1 MDFVLGLRAK
11 SNLVRS
17 KWTPAEKVLGGTN
30 TTMPLTP
37 LDRFLDGDKDGKTDT
52 DRAGRKVIDKDKPFT
67 LWSFENKHKWFVNED
82 DMETFYRLYFQDL
95 ENTVPRYLTEK
106 CTAVGQL
113 RVDLDFKYDGK
124 VDEHKHTQ
132 EQVLKFVQAYMNEA
146 NRYLEIPEDYVEVF
160 VLEKQYPT
168 YDATKK
174 ISASG
179 IHMQV
184 PTLKTKAGVEQALR
198 RTLLKRMDEFFPGL
212 GCNKGWDDVYDKSPL
227 SHTGNWPL
235 LGSKK
240 PDGMPYKVRYIVN
253 WEKETGEVG
262 VETAVP
268 PVSVGLIKRL
278 SVRSNPSEETAMT
291 EYGKANVHQAP
302 EREIQ
307 TGVQRALSAPRGRP
321 AGRGDQ
327 NSRSSSPGRIII
339 PPLTQE
345 LREYYEGHVKN
356 LASFRYTNYAD
367 WIAVGQ
373 CLKNLHPDL
382 NDMWHEFSAKGEGY
396 KFPEAETKWNSFGFR
411 VDGAKLGLGSLRHW
425 SREDNPEGY
434 KKVED
439 ENIDAL
445 MRKSAETGTE
455 NDVARVIHAKYRDE
469 FKCAKFGQNIW
480 YRYKDH
486 IWAETDR
493 GVSLQI
499 RLSKDIADMYFDKE
513 LAETIKLRNM
523 ERCEHGK
530 ERDPTC
536 DCCKAE
542 QSKKSFSDIRLK
554 LKRTGFKES
563 VMKECRELFLDEKL
577 ALMLDENKNLIAFEN
592 GVFDTSTMEFR
603 DGKPEDYIS
612 FSTKITFDPEKHHS
626 TYECWAELDKFLRSI
641 LPNENVRRYFLRHL
655 STCLN
660 GGNEAQ
666 KFHIL
671 TGSGSNGKSML
682 TNLMATAF
690 GEYCCKAPIS
700 LLTQQRNKSA
710 AAAPEL
716 VRMKGRRFVTMQEP
730 DEQVPLN
737 TGLMKELAS
746 CEKITA
752 RDLYAGSKQ
761 MIDFDIQARF
771 HLACNE
777 KPKVNTTDGGTWRR
791 LVVIDFPMKFVS
803 DPKLPNELPMDESIV
818 RKVVSE
824 EWATCFMSYLI
835 HLYKEGNGW
844 RKLVPPQEVM
854 AYTNEYKE
862 ESDVIARFLREYMHA
877 PETAIGDPEAPEP
890 EPVSWQ
896 SISTTFQEWKRQNE
910 LVGRGSAPDLKKR
923 LESLYG
929 KYPRNGWISF
939 RFGPA

>member
-1 MDFVLGLRAK
+1 
-11 SNLVRS
+11 
-17 KWTPAEKVLGGTN
+17 
-30 TTMPLTP
+30 MPLTP
-37 LDRFLDGDKDGKTDT
+37 LDRFLDGDKDGKSER
-52 DRAGRKVIDKDKPFT
+52 DREGRKVFEKDKPFT
-67 LWSFENKHKWFVNED
+67 LWSFENKHKWWVDQD
-82 DMETFYRLYFQDL
+82 DMPTFYKLYFQDL
-95 ENTVPRYLTEK
+95 ENTVARYFTEK
-106 CTAVGQL
+106 STPVGQL
-113 RVDLDFKYDGK
+113 RVDLDFKYDGR
-124 VDEHKHTQ
+124 VEEHKHTR
-132 EQVLKFVQAYMNEA
+132 EQVSAFVGAYMAEVK
-146 NRYLEIPEDYVEVF
+146 RYMEVPEYVEVF
-160 VLEKQYPT
+160 VLEKDYPT
-168 YDATKK
+168 FDPIKK
-174 ISASG
+174 ISSSG
-179 IHMQV
+179 IHVQV
-184 PTLKTKAGVEQALR
+184 PALKTRAGVEQALR
-198 RTLLKRMDEFFPGL
+198 RTLLKRMDEFFPSL

-227 SHTGNWPL
+227 SHTQNWPL

-240 PDGMPYKVRYIVN
+240 PDGLPYKIKYILDWEAESGEIGVN
-253 WEKETGEVG
+253 
-262 VETAVP
+262 TAVP
-268 PVSVGLIKRL
+268 KLTIDLIQKL
-278 SVRSNPSEETAMT
+278 SVRSNPSEETPMT

-302 EREIQ
+302 EREVQ
-307 TGVQRALSAPRGRP
+307 SGVQRALSAPRGRP
-321 AGRGDQ
+321 AQREGSQGSRG
-327 NSRSSSPGRIII
+327 SSPGRIII
-339 PPLTQE
+339 PPLTQD

-356 LASFRYTNYAD
+356 LAPFRYTNYAE
-367 WIAVGQ
+367 WVAVGQ

-382 NDMWHEFSAKGEGY
+382 NDIWHEFSAKGEGY
-396 KFPEAETKWNSFGFR
+396 KFPEAESKWNSFGFR
-411 VDGAKLGLGSLRHW
+411 IDGAKLGLGSLRHW

-445 MRKSAETGTE
+445 MRRSAETGTE
-455 NDVARVIHAKYRDE
+455 NDVACVIHAKYRDE

-499 RLSKDIADMYFDKE
+499 RLSKEIANMYFDKE
-513 LAETIKLRNM
+513 AAEMVKIRNIG
-523 ERCEHGK
+523 CEHTAK
-530 ERDPTC
+530 DRDPTC
-536 DCCKAE
+536 DGCKAE
-542 QSKKSFSDIRLK
+542 EQKRAFSEIRLK
-554 LKRTGFKES
+554 LKRTGFKEA

-592 GVFDTSTMEFR
+592 GIFDTSTMEFR

-612 FSTKITFDPEKHHS
+612 FSTKITYEPEKHHS
-626 TYECWAELDKFLRSI
+626 TYACWAELDKVLRSI

-671 TGSGSNGKSML
+671 TGTGSNGKSML
-682 TNLMATAF
+682 MNLMATAF
-690 GEYCCKAPIS
+690 GDYCCKAPIS

-791 LVVIDFPMKFVS
+791 LIVIDFPMKFVAE
-803 DPKLPNELPMDESIV
+803 PRGPHELPVDESIV
-818 RKVVSE
+818 QKVVSE
-824 EWATCFMSYLI
+824 EWATCFMAYLI
-835 HLYKEGNGW
+835 HLYREGNGW
-844 RKLVPPQEVM
+844 RKLTPPQEVM

-862 ESDVIARFLREYMHA
+862 ESDVIARFIREYVHDVG
-877 PETAIGDPEAPEP
+877 TIVGDPDVMVP
-890 EPVSWQ
+890 EPVSWNGVAQ
-896 SISTTFQEWKRQNE
+896 TFQTWKKENE
-910 LVGRGSAPDLKKR
+910 LANRGSATELQKR
-923 LESLYG
+923 LIGQFG
-929 KYPRNGWISF
+929 KMPRGGWTSF

>member
-1 MDFVLGLRAK
+1 
-11 SNLVRS
+11 
-17 KWTPAEKVLGGTN
+17 
-30 TTMPLTP
+30 MPLTP
-37 LDRFLDGDKDGKTDT
+37 LDRFLDGDSNGKSER
-52 DRAGRKVIDKDKPFT
+52 DREGRKVLESGKPFT

-82 DMETFYRLYFQDL
+82 EMETFYKLYFQDL
-95 ENTVPRYLTEK
+95 DNNQQLFFTEK
-106 CTAVGQL
+106 QTPVGQL
-113 RVDLDFKYDGK
+113 RVDLDFKYDGNL
-124 VDEHKHTQ
+124 DAHKHTQ
-132 EQVLKFVQAYMNEA
+132 DQVVKFAQAYMSEVKK
-146 NRYLEIPEDYVEVF
+146 YLEVPEYVEIYI
-160 VLEKQYPT
+160 LEKDYPT
-168 YDATKK
+168 FDPIKK
-174 ISASG
+174 ISSSG

-184 PTLKTKAGVEQALR
+184 PALKTRAGVEQAIR
-198 RTLLKRMDEFFPGL
+198 RTLTKRMDEFFPDL

-227 SHTGNWPL
+227 SHTQNWPL

-240 PDGMPYKVRYIVN
+240 PDGLPYKIKYILDWESETEEIGVN
-253 WEKETGEVG
+253 SD
-262 VETAVP
+262 VP
-268 PVSVGLIKRL
+268 KITIDLIKKL
-278 SVRSNPSEETAMT
+278 SIRSSPSEETPMT
-291 EYGKANVHQAP
+291 EYGKSNVHHAP
-302 EREIQ
+302 EREVQ

-321 AGRGDQ
+321 ATREGSQGSRGG
-327 NSRSSSPGRIII
+327 SPGRIII
-339 PPLTQE
+339 PPLTQD
-345 LREYYEGHVKN
+345 LRDYYEGHVKN
-356 LASFRYTNYAD
+356 LAPFRYTNYAD
-367 WIAVGQ
+367 WIAVGL

-382 NDMWHEFSAKGEGY
+382 NDVWHEFSAKGDGY
-396 KFPEAETKWNSFGFR
+396 KFPEAENKWNSFGFR
-411 VDGAKLGLGSLRHW
+411 IDGATLGLGSLRHW
-425 SREDNPEGY
+425 SREDNLEGY

-439 ENIDAL
+439 ENISAL
-445 MRKSAETGTE
+445 MMKSAETGTE

-486 IWAETDR
+486 IWVETDK
-493 GVSLQI
+493 GVSLQV
-499 RLSKDIADMYFDKE
+499 RLSKQIADMYFDKE
-513 LAETIKLRNM
+513 AAEMTKLRNM
-523 ERCEHGK
+523 ERCEHK
-530 ERDPTC
+530 APDPIC
-536 DCCKAE
+536 ECCKVEE
-542 QSKKSFSDIRLK
+542 QKKAFSNIRLK
-554 LKRTGFKES
+554 LKRTGFKDA
-563 VMKECRELFLDEKL
+563 VMKECRELFLDELL
-577 ALMLDENKNLIAFEN
+577 ALKLDENKNLIAFEN

-612 FSTKITFDPEKHHS
+612 FSTKITYDPDKHYS
-626 TYECWAELDKFLRSI
+626 TYECWAELDRFLRAI

-682 TNLMATAF
+682 MNLMATAF
-690 GEYCCKAPIS
+690 GDYCCKAPIS

-752 RDLYAGSKQ
+752 RDLYAGSKA

-791 LVVIDFPMKFVS
+791 LIVVDFPMKFVAE
-803 DPKLPNELPMDESIV
+803 PRAPYELPVDESIV
-818 RKVVSE
+818 KKAVSE
-824 EWATCFMSYLI
+824 EWATCFMAYLI

-862 ESDVIARFLREYMHA
+862 ESDVIARFIREYIHDVG
-877 PETAIGDPEAPEP
+877 TVVGDPDTAVPEP
-890 EPVSWQ
+890 ISWQ
-896 SISTTFQEWKRQNE
+896 SIAQTFQTWKKENE
-910 LVGRGSAPDLKKR
+910 LGNRGSATDLQKR
-923 LESLYG
+923 IAAQYG
-929 KYPRNGWISF
+929 KMPRGGWTSF

>member
-1 MDFVLGLRAK
+1 
-11 SNLVRS
+11 
-17 KWTPAEKVLGGTN
+17 
-30 TTMPLTP
+30 MPLTP
-37 LDRFLDGDKDGKTDT
+37 LDKFLDGDKDGGKSER
-52 DRAGRKVIDKDKPFT
+52 DREGRKVFESGKPFT
-67 LWSFENKHKWFVNED
+67 LWSFENKHKWWIDQD
-82 DMETFYRLYFQDL
+82 DMQTFYKLYFQDL
-95 ENTVPRYLTEK
+95 ENTVPRYFTERS
-106 CTAVGQL
+106 TPVGQL
-113 RVDLDFKYDGK
+113 RVDLDFKYDGR
-124 VDEHKHTQ
+124 VDEHKHTR
-132 EQVLKFVQAYMNEA
+132 EQVVKFTEAYMGEVKK
-146 NRYLEIPEDYVEVF
+146 YLEVPDYVEVY
-160 VLEKQYPT
+160 VLEKDYPT
-168 YDATKK
+168 FDPSKK
-174 ISASG
+174 VSSSG
-179 IHMQV
+179 IHIQV
-184 PTLKTKAGVEQALR
+184 PALKSKAGVEQALR
-198 RTLLKRMDEFFPGL
+198 RTLLKRMDEFFPNL
-212 GCNKGWDDVYDKSPL
+212 GCNKGWDDVYDKQPL
-227 SHTGNWPL
+227 SHTNNWPL

-240 PDGMPYKVRYIVN
+240 PDGMPYKIKYILD
-253 WEKETGEVG
+253 WEAESGEVG
-262 VETAVP
+262 INSTVP
-268 PVSVGLIKRL
+268 KLTIDLIQKL
-278 SVRSNPSEETAMT
+278 SVRSAPSEETPMT
-291 EYGKANVHQAP
+291 EFGKANVHQTP
-302 EREIQ
+302 DREVQ

-321 AGRGDQ
+321 AQREGSQGSRG
-327 NSRSSSPGRIII
+327 SSPGRIII
-339 PPLTQE
+339 PPLTQD
-345 LREYYEGHVKN
+345 LRDYYEGHVKN
-356 LASFRYTNYAD
+356 LAPFRYTNYAD
-367 WIAVGQ
+367 WVAVGQ

-382 NDMWHEFSAKGEGY
+382 NDIWHEFSANGEGY
-396 KFPEAETKWNSFGFR
+396 KFPEAESKWNSFGFR

-425 SREDNPEGY
+425 SREDNLEGY

-445 MRKSAETGTE
+445 MRKSADTGTE

-513 LAETIKLRNM
+513 LCETIKLRNM

-530 ERDPTC
+530 EPDPSC

-542 QSKKSFSDIRLK
+542 DAKKAFSAIRLK

-563 VMKECRELFLDEKL
+563 VMKECRELFLDEQL
-577 ALMLDENKNLIAFEN
+577 ALKLDEAKNLIAFEN
-592 GVFDTSTMEFR
+592 GIFDTTTLEFR

-612 FSTKITFDPEKHHS
+612 FSTKIVYDPEKHYS
-626 TYECWAELDKFLRSI
+626 TYACWAELDKFLRSI
-641 LPNENVRRYFLRHL
+641 LPNENVRKYFLRHL

-682 TNLMATAF
+682 MNLMATAF
-690 GEYCCKAPIS
+690 GDYCCKAPIS

-791 LVVIDFPMKFVS
+791 LIVIDFPMKFVS
-803 DPKLPNELPMDESIV
+803 DPRGPNELPMDESIV
-818 RKVVSE
+818 QKVVSE
-824 EWATCFMSYLI
+824 EWATCFMAYLI

-844 RKLVPPQEVM
+844 RKLTPPQEVM

-862 ESDVIARFLREYMHA
+862 ESDVIARFLREYTHDVGSGA
-877 PETAIGDPEAPEP
+877 GDPDMTFP
-890 EPVSWQ
+890 EPVSWN
-896 SISTTFQEWKRQNE
+896 SIATTFQTWKRENE
-910 LVGRGSAPDLKKR
+910 LGNRGSATDLKKR
-923 LESLYG
+923 IETQFG
-929 KYPRNGWISF
+929 KMPRGGWTSF

>member
-1 MDFVLGLRAK
+1 
-11 SNLVRS
+11 
-17 KWTPAEKVLGGTN
+17 
-30 TTMPLTP
+30 MPLTP
-37 LDRFLDGDKDGKTDT
+37 LDRFLDGDKDGKSER
-52 DRAGRKVIDKDKPFT
+52 DREGRKADGTGKPYT
-67 LWSFENKHKWFVNED
+67 LWSFENKGKWFVNED
-82 DMETFYRLYFQDL
+82 DMETFYKLYFQDI

-106 CTAVGQL
+106 STAVGQL
-113 RVDLDFKYDGK
+113 RVDLDFKYDGR
-124 VDEHKHTQ
+124 VDEHKHTR
-132 EQVLKFVQAYMNEA
+132 EQVMKFATAYMSEVK
-146 NRYLEIPEDYVEVF
+146 RYMEVPDYVEVY
-160 VLEKQYPT
+160 VLEKDYPT
-168 YDATKK
+168 FDPTKK

-184 PTLKTKAGVEQALR
+184 PGLKTRAGVEQALR
-198 RTLLKRMDEFFPGL
+198 RTLLKRMDEFFPDL
-212 GCNKGWDDVYDKSPL
+212 ACNKGWEDVYDKSPL
-227 SHTGNWPL
+227 SHTQNWPL

-240 PDGMPYKVRYIVN
+240 PDGMPYKIKYILD
-253 WEKETGEVG
+253 WESETGEVG
-262 VETAVP
+262 VN
-268 PVSVGLIKRL
+268 VSVPKFTIDLIKKM
-278 SVRSNPSEETAMT
+278 SIRSAPSEETPMT
-291 EYGKANVHQAP
+291 EFGKANVHHAP
-302 EREIQ
+302 EREVQ

-321 AGRGDQ
+321 AMRDGTGASRG
-327 NSRSSSPGRIII
+327 SSPGRIII
-339 PPLTQE
+339 PPLTQD

-367 WIAVGQ
+367 WVSVGQ

-382 NDMWHEFSAKGEGY
+382 NDIWHEFSAKGEGY
-396 KFPEAETKWNSFGFR
+396 KFPEAENKWNSFGFR

-425 SREDNPEGY
+425 SREDNLEGY

-445 MRKSAETGTE
+445 MRKSTDTGTE

-486 IWAETDR
+486 IWCETDR

-513 LAETIKLRNM
+513 LVETIKLRNM

-530 ERDPTC
+530 APDPSC

-542 QSKKSFSDIRLK
+542 EAKRSFSAIRLK

-592 GVFDTSTMEFR
+592 GIFDTSTMEFR

-612 FSTKITFDPEKHHS
+612 FSTKITYDPEKHHS
-626 TYECWAELDKFLRSI
+626 TYACWAEMDKFLRSI
-641 LPNENVRRYFLRHL
+641 LPNENVRKYFLKHL

-671 TGSGSNGKSML
+671 TGTGSNGKSML
-682 TNLMATAF
+682 MNLMATAF
-690 GEYCCKAPIS
+690 GDYCCKAPIS

-791 LVVIDFPMKFVS
+791 LIVIDFPIKFVS
-803 DPKLPNELPMDESIV
+803 EPRGPYELPVDESIV
-818 RKVVSE
+818 QKVVSE
-824 EWATCFMSYLI
+824 EWATCFMAYLI
-835 HLYKEGNGW
+835 ALYKEGNGW
-844 RKLVPPQEVM
+844 RKITPPHEVM

-862 ESDVIARFLREYMHA
+862 ESDVIARFVREYVHDVA
-877 PETAIGDPEAPEP
+877 TAVGDPDGMVP
-890 EPVSWQ
+890 EPVPWGN
-896 SISTTFQEWKRQNE
+896 IANTFQTWKRENE
-910 LVGRGSAPDLKKR
+910 LANRGSATDLQKR
-923 LESLYG
+923 LNAQFG
-929 KYPRNGWISF
+929 KMPRGGWSSF

>member
-1 MDFVLGLRAK
+1 MPP
-11 SNLVRS
+11 
-17 KWTPAEKVLGGTN
+17 T
-30 TTMPLTP
+30 PLT
-37 LDRFLDGDKDGKTDT
+37 RFLDGDKDGKTEKE
-52 DRAGRKVIDKDKPFT
+52 REGRKVLESGKPFT
-67 LWSFENKHKWFVNED
+67 LWDFNNKHKWYIDQDELP
-82 DMETFYRLYFQDL
+82 TFYKLYFQDYD
-95 ENTVPRYLTEK
+95 NSVPLFFTEK

-113 RVDLDFKYDGK
+113 RVDLDFKYDGR
-124 VDEHKHTQ
+124 VETHKHTQ
-132 EQVLKFVQAYMNEA
+132 DQVIKFVQAYMNVVKG
-146 NRYLEIPEDYVEVF
+146 YLVIPDEYVQVYI
-160 VLEKQYPT
+160 LEKDYPT
-168 YDATKK
+168 YNATTKV
-174 ISASG
+174 SASG
-179 IHMQV
+179 IHLQV
-184 PTLKTKAGVEQALR
+184 PALKTKAGVEQQLR
-198 RTLLKRMDEFFPGL
+198 LALLKRMDEFFPDL
-212 GCNKGWDDVYDKSPL
+212 ECNKGWDDVYDKQPL
-227 SHTGNWPL
+227 SHTNNWPL

-240 PDGMPYKVRYIVN
+240 PDGLPYKIKYILD
-253 WEKETGEVG
+253 WERETGEVG
-262 VETAVP
+262 VDTTVP
-268 PVSVGLIKRL
+268 PMSIDLIKRM
-278 SVRSNPSEETAMT
+278 SVRSVPDEETPMT
-291 EYGKANVHQAP
+291 DEGKKNVHHAP
-302 EREIQ
+302 EREVQ

-321 AGRGDQ
+321 AGRAEQG
-327 NSRSSSPGRIII
+327 SRSGSPGRIII

-356 LASFRYTNYAD
+356 LSSFRYSNYAD
-367 WIAVGQ
+367 WVAVGQ

-396 KFPEAETKWNSFGFR
+396 KFPEAESKWNSFGYR

-425 SREDNPEGY
+425 SREDNQDGY

-439 ENIDAL
+439 NNIDAL
-445 MRKSAETGTE
+445 MRRSAETGTE

-499 RLSKDIADMYFDKE
+499 RLSKDIADMYLDKE
-513 LAETIKLRNM
+513 LAESIKIRNIG
-523 ERCEHGK
+523 CEHTSK
-530 ERDPTC
+530 DRDPTC
-536 DCCKAE
+536 DGCNAE
-542 QSKKSFSDIRLK
+542 QSKKAFSEIRLK

-563 VMKECRELFLDEKL
+563 AMKECRELFLDEKL

-592 GVFDTSTMEFR
+592 GIFDTVTMEFR

-612 FSTKITFDPEKHHS
+612 FSTKITYDPEKHYS
-626 TYECWAELDKFLRSI
+626 THECWAEMDKFLRSI

-682 TNLMATAF
+682 MNLMATSF

-791 LVVIDFPMKFVS
+791 LVVIDFPMKFVAE
-803 DPKLPNELPMDESIV
+803 PHGPNELPMDESIV

-824 EWATCFMSYLI
+824 EWATCFMSYMI
-835 HLYKEGNGW
+835 ALYKEGNGW
-844 RKLVPPQEVM
+844 RKLTPPMEVM

-862 ESDVIARFLREYMHA
+862 ESDVIARFLREYVHS
-877 PETAIGDPEAPEP
+877 PETAIGDPDAPIP
-890 EPVSWQ
+890 DAISWP
-896 SISTTFQEWKRQNE
+896 SVSTTFQEWKRQND
-910 LVGRGSAPDLKKR
+910 LDRARGSVTELRKR
-923 LESLYG
+923 LEAQFG

>member
-1 MDFVLGLRAK
+1 
-11 SNLVRS
+11 
-17 KWTPAEKVLGGTN
+17 
-30 TTMPLTP
+30 MPLTP
-37 LDRFLDGDKDGKTDT
+37 LDRFLDGDKDGKTEKE
-52 DRAGRKVIDKDKPFT
+52 REGRKVLESGKPFT
-67 LWSFENKHKWFVNED
+67 LWDFNNKHKWFIDED
-82 DMETFYRLYFQDL
+82 DMPTFYKLYFQDI
-95 ENTVPRYLTEK
+95 ENTVPRYFTEK
-106 CTAVGQL
+106 CTSVGQL
-113 RVDLDFKYDGK
+113 RVDLDFKYDGR
-124 VDEHKHTQ
+124 VEEHKHTR
-132 EQVLKFVQAYMNEA
+132 EQVSKFVEAYMAEVKK
-146 NRYLEIPEDYVEVF
+146 YLEVPEYVQVYI
-160 VLEKQYPT
+160 LEKDYPT
-168 YDATKK
+168 YDPIKK
-174 ISASG
+174 VSSSG
-179 IHMQV
+179 IHIQV
-184 PTLKTKAGVEQALR
+184 PALKTKAGVEQAIR
-198 RTLLKRMDEFFPGL
+198 RVLLKRMDEFFPDL

-227 SHTGNWPL
+227 SHTNNWTL

-240 PDGMPYKVRYIVN
+240 PDGLPYKIKYILD
-253 WEKETGEVG
+253 WEAESGEVG
-262 VETAVP
+262 VDTSLP
-268 PVSVGLIKRL
+268 KLSIDLIRL
-278 SVRSNPSEETAMT
+278 MSVRSNPSEETPMT
-291 EYGKANVHQAP
+291 EYGKSNVHQAP
-302 EREIQ
+302 EREVQ
-307 TGVQRALSAPRGRP
+307 SGVQRALSAPRGRP
-321 AGRGDQ
+321 ALREPASRG
-327 NSRSSSPGRIII
+327 SSPGRIVI

-345 LREYYEGHVKN
+345 LRDYYEGHIKN

-373 CLKNLHPDL
+373 CLKNIHPDL
-382 NDMWHEFSAKGEGY
+382 NDIWHEFSAKGDGY
-396 KFPEAETKWNSFGFR
+396 KFPEAESKWNSFGYR

-439 ENIDAL
+439 DNVDAL
-445 MRKSAETGTE
+445 MRRSAETATE

-486 IWAETDR
+486 IWGETDR

-499 RLSKDIADMYFDKE
+499 RLSKDIADMYLDKE
-513 LAETIKLRNM
+513 NAEIIKIRNI
-523 ERCEHGK
+523 EKCEHAK
-530 ERDPTC
+530 DPDPSC
-536 DCCKAE
+536 ECCRAE
-542 QSKKSFSDIRLK
+542 QAKKAFSNIRLK

-563 VMKECRELFLDEKL
+563 VMKECRELFLDEQL
-577 ALMLDENKNLIAFEN
+577 ALKLDENKNLIAFEN
-592 GVFDTSTMEFR
+592 GVFDTLGSNEVDKNGNYVRPWFR

-612 FSTKITFDPEKHHS
+612 FSTKITYDPEKHYS
-626 TYECWAELDKFLRSI
+626 TYQCWAELNKFLCSI
-641 LPNENVRRYFLRHL
+641 LPNDNVRKYFLRHL
-655 STCLN
+655 STCLS

-682 TNLMATAF
+682 MNLMAKAF
-690 GEYCCKAPIS
+690 GDYCCKAPIS

-791 LVVIDFPMKFVS
+791 LIVIDFPMKFVPEPQG
-803 DPKLPNELPMDESIV
+803 PKELPIDESIV
-818 RKVVSE
+818 QKTSSD
-824 EWATCFMSYLI
+824 EWATCFMAYLI

-854 AYTNEYKE
+854 AYTNEYKN
-862 ESDVIARFLREYMHA
+862 ESDVIARFISEYIRA
-877 PETAIGDPEAPEP
+877 PETAVGDTGAPANEAVTWNS
-890 EPVSWQ
+890 VSN
-896 SISTTFQEWKRQNE
+896 TFQEWKRQNE
-910 LVGRGSAPDLKKR
+910 FSGRASASELRKR
-923 LESLYG
+923 LEGMYG
-929 KYPRNGWISF
+929 NYPRNGWISF

>member
-1 MDFVLGLRAK
+1 
-11 SNLVRS
+11 
-17 KWTPAEKVLGGTN
+17 
-30 TTMPLTP
+30 MPLTP
-37 LDRFLDGDKDGKTDT
+37 LDRFLDGDKDGGKS
-52 DRAGRKVIDKDKPFT
+52 DRDREGRKVFEAGKPFT
-67 LWSFENKHKWFVNED
+67 LWSFENKHKWWIDED
-82 DMETFYRLYFQDL
+82 DMDTFYKLYFQDI

-106 CTAVGQL
+106 QTPVGQL
-113 RVDLDFKYDGK
+113 RVDLDFKYDGR
-124 VDEHKHTQ
+124 VEEHKHTR
-132 EQVLKFVQAYMNEA
+132 EQVVKFTEAYMAEVKK
-146 NRYLEIPEDYVEVF
+146 YLEVPDYVEVY
-160 VLEKQYPT
+160 VLEKDYPT
-168 YDATKK
+168 FDPTKK
-174 ISASG
+174 VSSSG
-179 IHMQV
+179 IHIQV
-184 PTLKTKAGVEQALR
+184 PALKTKAGVEQALR
-198 RTLLKRMDEFFPGL
+198 RSLLKRMDEFFPNL

-240 PDGMPYKVRYIVN
+240 PDGMPYKIRYILD
-253 WEKETGEVG
+253 WEAETGEIG
-262 VETAVP
+262 VNTTVP
-268 PVSVGLIKRL
+268 KFTIDLIKKL
-278 SVRSNPSEETAMT
+278 SVRSAPSEETPIT
-291 EYGKANVHQAP
+291 DFGKANVHQAP
-302 EREIQ
+302 EREVQ

-321 AGRGDQ
+321 ATREGSQGSRG
-327 NSRSSSPGRIII
+327 SSPGRIII
-339 PPLTQE
+339 PPLTQD
-345 LREYYEGHVKN
+345 LRDYYEGHVKN
-356 LASFRYTNYAD
+356 LAPFRYTNYAD

-382 NDMWHEFSAKGEGY
+382 NDLWHEFSAKGEGY
-396 KFPEAETKWNSFGFR
+396 KFPEAESKWNSFGFR
-411 VDGAKLGLGSLRHW
+411 IDSVRLGLGSLRHW
-425 SREDNPEGY
+425 SREDNLEGY
-434 KKVED
+434 KRVED

-445 MRKSAETGTE
+445 MRKSTETATE
-455 NDVARVIHAKYRDE
+455 NDVACVIHAKYRDE

-486 IWAETDR
+486 IWAETDK

-499 RLSKDIADMYFDKE
+499 RLSKDIANMYFDKE

-530 ERDPTC
+530 EPDPSC
-536 DCCKAE
+536 ECCKAE
-542 QSKKSFSDIRLK
+542 EAKRAFSNIRLK
-554 LKRTGFKES
+554 LKRTGFKEA
-563 VMKECRELFLDEKL
+563 VMKECRELFLDEML
-577 ALMLDENKNLIAFEN
+577 ALKLDENKNLIAFEN

-612 FSTKITFDPEKHHS
+612 FSTKITYDPDRHYS
-626 TYECWAELDKFLRSI
+626 TYECWAELDKFLRNI

-690 GEYCCKAPIS
+690 GDYCCKAPIS

-791 LVVIDFPMKFVS
+791 LIVIDFPMKFVAE
-803 DPKLPNELPMDESIV
+803 PKLPHELPVDESII
-818 RKVVSE
+818 KKAVSE
-824 EWATCFMSYLI
+824 EWATCFMAYLI

-844 RKLVPPQEVM
+844 HKLTPPQEVM

-862 ESDVIARFLREYMHA
+862 ESDVIARFIREYVHDVG
-877 PETAIGDPEAPEP
+877 TIIGDPDVMVP
-890 EPVSWQ
+890 EPVSWNAVAQ
-896 SISTTFQEWKRQNE
+896 TFQNWKRENE
-910 LVGRGSAPDLKKR
+910 LANRGSATELQKR
-923 LESLYG
+923 LIGQFG
-929 KYPRNGWISF
+929 KMPRGGWTSF

>member
-1 MDFVLGLRAK
+1 M
-11 SNLVRS
+11 RS
-17 KWTPAEKVLGGTN
+17 KRTVGRKVLWGSI
-30 TTMPLTP
+30 MPLSTP
-37 LDRFLDGDKDGKTDT
+37 LDKFLDGDKDGKSER
-52 DRAGRKVIDKDKPFT
+52 DREGRKVFEAGKPFT
-67 LWSFENKHKWFVNED
+67 LWSFENRHKWWVDAD
-82 DMETFYRLYFQDL
+82 DMQTFYKLYFQDL
-95 ENTVPRYLTEK
+95 DNNQQLFFTERS
-106 CTAVGQL
+106 TPVGQL
-113 RVDLDFKYDGK
+113 RVDLDFKYDGR
-124 VDEHKHTQ
+124 VEAHKHTR
-132 EQVLKFVQAYMNEA
+132 EQVMKFTEAYMAEVK
-146 NRYLEIPEDYVEVF
+146 RYLEVPDYVEVF
-160 VLEKQYPT
+160 VLEKDYPT
-168 YDATKK
+168 FDPTKK
-174 ISASG
+174 VSSSG
-179 IHMQV
+179 IHIQV
-184 PTLKTKAGVEQALR
+184 PALKTKAGVEQALR

-227 SHTGNWPL
+227 SHTNNWPL

-240 PDGMPYKVRYIVN
+240 PDGLPYKIKYILD
-253 WEKETGEVG
+253 WEAETGEVG
-262 VETAVP
+262 LNTSVP
-268 PVSVGLIKRL
+268 KLSIDLIQKL
-278 SVRSNPSEETAMT
+278 SVRSAPSEETPMT
-291 EYGKANVHQAP
+291 EFGKANIHQTP

-307 TGVQRALSAPRGRP
+307 TGVQRAMSAARGRP
-321 AGRGDQ
+321 SNREGSQGSRG
-327 NSRSSSPGRIII
+327 SSPGRIII
-339 PPLTQE
+339 PPLTQD
-345 LREYYEGHVKN
+345 LRDYYEGHVKN
-356 LASFRYTNYAD
+356 LASFRYTNYTD
-367 WIAVGQ
+367 WIATGQ

-396 KFPEAETKWNSFGFR
+396 KFPEAESKWNSFGFR
-411 VDGAKLGLGSLRHW
+411 IDGAKLGLGSLRHW
-425 SREDNPEGY
+425 SREDNLEGY

-445 MRKSAETGTE
+445 MRKSCETGTE

-493 GVSLQI
+493 GVSLQV

-530 ERDPTC
+530 EPDPTC
-536 DCCKAE
+536 DCCNAEEQKKA
-542 QSKKSFSDIRLK
+542 FSSIRLK

-563 VMKECRELFLDEKL
+563 VMKECRELFLDEQL
-577 ALMLDENKNLIAFEN
+577 ALKLDEAKNLIAFEN
-592 GVFDTSTMEFR
+592 GVFDTNTLEFR

-612 FSTKITFDPEKHHS
+612 FSTKITYDQDKHYS

-682 TNLMATAF
+682 MNLMATAF
-690 GEYCCKAPIS
+690 GDYCCKAPIS

-791 LVVIDFPMKFVS
+791 LIVIDFPMKFVAE
-803 DPKLPNELPMDESIV
+803 PRGPNELPMDESIV
-818 RKVVSE
+818 QKVVSE
-824 EWATCFMSYLI
+824 EWATCFMAYLI

-862 ESDVIARFLREYMHA
+862 ESDVIARFLREYVH
-877 PETAIGDPEAPEP
+877 ELENGVTDPDALLPDP
-890 EPVSWQ
+890 ASWT
-896 SISTTFQEWKRQNE
+896 SIAATFQTWKKENE
-910 LVGRGSAPDLKKR
+910 LANRGSAQDLQKR
-923 LESLYG
+923 LNAQFG
-929 KYPRNGWISF
+929 KMPRGGWTSF

>member
-1 MDFVLGLRAK
+1 
-11 SNLVRS
+11 
-17 KWTPAEKVLGGTN
+17 
-30 TTMPLTP
+30 MPLGTP
-37 LDRFLDGDKDGKTDT
+37 LDRFLEGDKDGKTE
-52 DRAGRKVIDKDKPFT
+52 REREGRKVFDKDKPFT
-67 LWSFENKHKWFVNED
+67 LWSFENKHKWFVDQD
-82 DMETFYRLYFQDL
+82 DMPTFYRLYFQDI
-95 ENTVPRYLTEK
+95 ENCVPRYFTEK
-106 CTAVGQL
+106 CTTVGQL
-113 RVDLDFKYDGK
+113 RVDLDFQYDGR
-124 VDEHKHTQ
+124 VEAHKHTP
-132 EQVLKFVQAYMNEA
+132 EQVTSFVRAYMAEA
-146 NRYLEIPEDYVEVF
+146 ARYVTVPEYVEVY
-160 VLEKQYPT
+160 VLEKDYPT
-168 YDATKK
+168 YDPTKK
-174 ISASG
+174 ISKSG
-179 IHMQV
+179 IHIQV
-184 PTLKTKAGVEQALR
+184 PALKTKAGVEQALR
-198 RTLLKRMDEFFPGL
+198 RVLLKHMDEFFPGL

-227 SHTGNWPL
+227 SHTNNWPL

-240 PDGMPYKVRYIVN
+240 PDGLPYKIKYILD
-253 WEKETGEVG
+253 WEAETGEVG
-262 VETAVP
+262 LNMKVP
-268 PVSVGLIKRL
+268 KLSVDLIQTL
-278 SVRSNPSEETAMT
+278 SVRSSPADETPMT
-291 EYGKANVHQAP
+291 EYGKANIHQAP

-307 TGVQRALSAPRGRP
+307 SGVQRALSAPRGRP
-321 AGRGDQ
+321 STRDQQGSRG
-327 NSRSSSPGRIII
+327 SSPGRIII

-382 NDMWHEFSAKGEGY
+382 NDVWHEFSAKGEGY
-396 KFPEAETKWNSFGFR
+396 KFPEAETKWSSFGYR

-425 SREDNPEGY
+425 SREDNPDGY

-439 ENIDAL
+439 ENVDSL
-445 MRKSAETGTE
+445 MRKSAETATE

-480 YRYKDH
+480 YRYKEH

-493 GVSLQI
+493 GVSLQV
-499 RLSKDIADMYFDKE
+499 RLSKDVSDMYLDKE
-513 LAETIKLRNM
+513 LAESIKLRNM

-530 ERDPTC
+530 DPDPSC
-536 DCCKAE
+536 DCCRAE
-542 QSKKSFSDIRLK
+542 DAKKSFANIRLK

-563 VMKECRELFLDEKL
+563 VMKECRELFLDEQL
-577 ALMLDENKNLIAFEN
+577 ALKLDENKNLIAFEN
-592 GVFDTSTMEFR
+592 GVFDVSTMEFR

-612 FSTKITFDPEKHHS
+612 FSTKITYDPDRHYS
-626 TYECWAELDKFLRSI
+626 SYECWAELDKFLRSI

-655 STCLN
+655 STCLS
-660 GGNEAQ
+660 GHNEAQ

-682 TNLMATAF
+682 MNLMATAF
-690 GEYCCKAPIS
+690 GDYCCKAPIS

-716 VRMKGRRFVTMQEP
+716 VRMKGRRFVSMQEP

-737 TGLMKELAS
+737 SGLMKELAS

-791 LVVIDFPMKFVS
+791 LIVIDFPMKFVAE
-803 DPKLPNELPMDESIV
+803 PHGGNELPMDESIV
-818 RKVVSE
+818 HKVISE
-824 EWATCFMSYLI
+824 EWATCFMAYLI
-835 HLYKEGNGW
+835 ALYKEGSGW

-862 ESDVIARFLREYMHA
+862 ESDVIARFLREYVHR
-877 PETAIGDPEAPEP
+877 PGTALGDPEAPVAD
-890 EPVSWQ
+890 PVTWQ
-896 SISTTFQEWKRQNE
+896 TVSMTFQEWKRQNE
-910 LVGRGSAPDLKKR
+910 VGGRGSAQELKKR
-923 LESLYG
+923 LEADYG
-929 KYPRNGWISF
+929 KYPRNGWLSF
-939 RFGPA
+939 QFGPA